1 MARALRKNPLR
12 WWERLYLLAHL
23 LTIDLAHLCLNL
35 VTCVGLAALRRI
47 PIRHYFKVAYNR
59 FALARLSPREIQ
71 HLSPSTATIYRQW
84 IACTRSAAQSRI
96 ASGHATPDDQYILDH
111 LIPHEHVL
119 SDGESSILWVGDRR
133 RASKFVLFFH
143 GGGYI
148 APMQDGHLEW
158 CLRSYLLFSRARRRQ
173 GQHVAV
179 AVLQYTLAPE
189 ARYPV
194 QLAQAADALAYL
206 LLDLGV
212 RPRDLVIGGDSA
224 GGNLAS
230 QIMSHLLHPHPDARE
245 IALPHGERIAG
256 VFAVSPWVSARTDD
270 RSMAD
275 NALIDMLSPGIMEKV
290 NRELLG
296 NHDQYNAE
304 KKRGCGWAM
313 PADVDTGAWY
323 KGLGKF
329 LERLYVT
336 VGTQEVFRDQ
346 SLVLAEGIRRTNP
359 DIDVM
364 LEERWDEA
372 HDFILLEGGR
382 KEDGSATRRMRRWV
396 EGVFW

>member
-1 MARALRKNPLR
+1 MVRYLPSPPLTVLFSR
-12 WWERLYLLAHL
+12 GRNEKTDIHL
-23 LTIDLAHLCLNL
+23 PDAAHLCLNL
-35 VTCVGLAALRRI
+35 VTCVGLAVLRGI

-59 FALARLSPREIQ
+59 FALGRLSPREIQ
-71 HLSPSTATIYRQW
+71 HLSPSTATIYRKW
-84 IACTRSAAQSRI
+84 IASTRSAAQARLD
-96 ASGHATPDDQYILDH
+96 SGQGNPDDQYILDH
-111 LIPHEHVL
+111 LIANEEIL
-119 SDGESSILWVGDRR
+119 SDGQSSILWVGDRR

-158 CLRSYLLFSRARRRQ
+158 CLRSYLLTKGRRE
-173 GQHVAV
+173 GQYVAV

-189 ARYPV
+189 ARYPT
-194 QLAQAADALAYL
+194 QLAQAADALVYL
-206 LLDLGV
+206 LKLGV
-212 RPRDLVIGGDSA
+212 RPCDLVIGGDSA

-245 IALPHGERIAG
+245 IPLPHGERIAG
-256 VFAVSPWVSARTDD
+256 VFAVSPWVSARTND
-270 RSMAD
+270 RSMSD
-275 NALIDMLSPGIMEKV
+275 NAFIDMLSPGIMEKA
-290 NRELLG
+290 NHELLG
-296 NHDQYNAE
+296 NHEKYNAE
-304 KKRGCGWAM
+304 KKRGQGWAM
-313 PADVDTGAWY
+313 PADVNTGAWY

-346 SLVLAEGIRRTNP
+346 SVVLAEGIRRTNP
-359 DIDVM
+359 DIEVV